1 MRVRIFPGKGFFPL
15 LFSSLLVVLCLG
27 GCAENSSILDDGK
40 SRQLEFSVKT
50 CNWNNSNSSSS
61 DYKPV
66 SRATPISGASFDT
79 SKSFNVIADVN
90 KGGSWSSEVDNE
102 TASYSTANNIWQ
114 TTATHYWPGAASSV
128 NFYAYYPTS
137 ISSKVTHST
146 GSAPILSYIVPD
158 NATDQ
163 IDILASSKTGV
174 AGNSYNQTPVDF
186 KHILAAVQFRVG
198 SSGMINGTI
207 TKISLNGIQN
217 TGSYSF
223 TSGWTP
229 QTSSTTTYTKN
240 VSAAGDAGTEI
251 VSGNDPFLVMPQA
264 LSNASFT
271 VTYSGG
277 ATLTKDLSGTWEAGK
292 VYEYNINSSFSATQD
307 FSYTGDVQSYT
318 VPFTGTYKIEC
329 WGAEG
334 GDDPNKGGA
343 LPGKGAYTSG
353 YINLTSGKQLFLY
366 IGGVGSSLYKQI
378 NYGGWNGGGTSTS
391 NVNTYFPSG
400 GGGSTDVRLIE
411 HLGSDGWSGTSSLRS
426 RIMVAAGGGGCLT
439 DGYST
444 IANGANAGG
453 LKGYVAYNTAN
464 SSFTESDFDGTGS
477 TQISCGSCPA
487 YVDPNWQYSK
497 YLKDGTINPWGYFGY
512 ANQLYV
518 DLYWA
523 GGGGGGWWGGL
534 SVHGRGGGGG
544 SSFISGMSGCIAM
557 AEDGTQNSSINYM
570 TINGTIYSFTSPV
583 MIDGASSMPAPLG
596 GTETGHSGN
605 GYARITFVSAN

>member
-1 MRVRIFPGKGFFPL
+1 MGVRISFSKGLVPL
-15 LFSSLLVVLCLG
+15 LFSSLVILFLT
-27 GCAENSSILDDGK
+27 GCVENSSILDNRGN
-40 SRQLEFSVKT
+40 RQLEFSVET
-50 CNWNNSNSSSS
+50 CGWNISNKSS
-61 DYKPV
+61 DQKIP
-66 SRATPISGASFDT
+66 SRATPISGSTFDT

-90 KGGSWSSEVDNE
+90 KGGSWSTEVNNE

-114 TTATHYWPGAASSV
+114 TSVTHYWPGFGSTV

-137 ISSKVTHST
+137 ISSNITHSL
-146 GSAPILSYIVPD
+146 GSAPILSYTVPD
-158 NATDQ
+158 NVADQ
-163 IDILASSKTGV
+163 IDILTSSKTGV
-174 AGNSYNQTPVDF
+174 AGDSYNQTPVDF
-186 KHILAAVQFRVG
+186 KHILTAVQFRVG

-207 TKISLNGIQN
+207 VKISLNGIQN

-240 VSAAGDAGTEI
+240 VSVASDAGTEI
-251 VSGNDPFLVMPQA
+251 VSGNDPFLVMPQT

-277 ATLTKDLSGTWEAGK
+277 ATLTKSLSGTWDAGK
-292 VYEYNINSSFSATQD
+292 VYDYNINSSFSSTQD

-353 YINLTSGKQLFLY
+353 YINLTSGRQLFLY

-391 NVNTYFPSG
+391 NANTYFPSG
-400 GGGSTDVRLIE
+400 GGGSTDVRLIK
-411 HLGSDGWSGTSSLRS
+411 HSGSDGWSGTSSLRS
-426 RIMVAAGGGGCLT
+426 RIMVAAGGGGCLS
-439 DGYST
+439 DGNST

-544 SSFISGMSGCIAM
+544 SSFISGMSGCVAM
-557 AEDGTQNSSINYM
+557 SEDGTQNSSINYM

-583 MIDGASSMPAPLG
+583 MIDGASSMPALLG